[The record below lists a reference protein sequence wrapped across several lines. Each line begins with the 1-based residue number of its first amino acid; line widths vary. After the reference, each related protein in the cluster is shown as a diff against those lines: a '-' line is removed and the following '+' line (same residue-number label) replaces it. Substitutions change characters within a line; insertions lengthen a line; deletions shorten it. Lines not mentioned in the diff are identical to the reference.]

1 MILPLRY
8 LELCVFDGAL
18 NFKISENMNHC
29 VKIVRIWSYSGPHF
43 SRIFP
48 HSAECW
54 YFSVFSP
61 NAGKLRTRIT
71 PNTDT
76 LRSEYHHISL
86 ESKTSRTSRFRSFLK
101 ECIKL
106 YFHGKYWKIFLKAG
120 FGRSIVSLERQ
131 EIQCKLFHDCSVPQF
146 SARTIKTRLF
156 CLL

>member
-8 LELCVFDGAL
+8 LELRVFDGAL
-18 NFKISENMNHC
+18 NFKISDNMNHC
-29 VKIVRIWSYSGPHF
+29 VKIVRIWTYSGPHF
-43 SRIFP
+43 SCIFP
-48 HSAECW
+48 HSAECG

-86 ESKTSRTSRFRSFLK
+86 ESKTSRISRFRSFLR

-106 YFHGKYWKIFLKAG
+106 YFYGKYWKIFLKAG
-120 FGRSIVSLERQ
+120 FGRNIVSLERQ
-131 EIQCKLFHDCSVPQF
+131 EIQCKLFHDCSDPLF
-146 SARTIKTRLF
+146 SARTIKTSLF